1 MSIRME
7 ELIVKYLTDTLTP
20 DEKARFEAI
29 ECSEPTFAD
38 EFKRCL
44 AALALTDYSLADA
57 GKNDMLKCRLSEITQ
72 G

>member
-1 MSIRME
+1 ME

-20 DEKARFEAI
+20 DEEARFEAMAS
-29 ECSEPTFAD
+29 SEPTFVV

-44 AALALTDYSLADA
+44 AALALTDYSLSDA
-57 GKNDMLKCRLSEITQ
+57 GKNDMLKCKLSEITQ